1 MKPPSFCYLRA
12 GSVEEAVEALAQSNG
27 EAKILAGGQSL
38 VPMLNLRLAQPDLLV
53 DITRIASLARLELD
67 NQRQRL
73 LIGAAVTQS
82 MAEKS
87 ALVQKAAPLLAEALG
102 YVAHPAIRNRGT
114 LVGNAVH
121 ADPASE
127 VPAVLLALD
136 AEFIAVGPASERTIA
151 AGDFYVSALTTA
163 LQQDE
168 IVTRIEIPVVRAC
181 SCSCWLEIARTHGN
195 YALVGAGCWLDCDEA
210 EGADA
215 IIRRARIALCGVANT
230 PVRALA
236 AEAELADRSIKDE
249 KALERAGQ
257 LAALNLRPP
266 DDIHASAIYRS
277 ELATILTRRALNA
290 ALARLNH
297 HPVME

>member
-12 GSVEEAVEALAQSNG
+12 GSVEEAVEALARSNG

-53 DITRIASLARLELD
+53 DITRIASLTRLELD
-67 NQRQRL
+67 SQRQRL

-82 MAEKS
+82 EVEKS
-87 ALVQKAAPLLAEALG
+87 ALVRQAAPLLAEALY

-127 VPAVLLALD
+127 VPAVLLALG
-136 AEFIAVGPASERTIA
+136 AEFIVVGPGGERTIA

-163 LQQDE
+163 LKQDE
-168 IVTRIEIPVVRAC
+168 IVTRIEIPVVQAR
-181 SCSCWLEIARTHGN
+181 SCSCWLEVARTHGN
-195 YALVGAGCWLDCDEA
+195 YALVGAGCRLECDA
-210 EGADA
+210 AT
-215 IIRRARIALCGVANT
+215 IRRARIALCCVADT

-236 AEAELADRSIKDE
+236 AEAELAGRSITDGR
-249 KALERAGQ
+249 AVERAAEV
-257 LAALNLRPP
+257 AALNLRPP
-266 DDIHASAIYRS
+266 GDIHASAIYRS
-277 ELATILTRRALNA
+277 ELATTLTRRALNT
-290 ALARLNH
+290 ALSRLNH
-297 HPVME
+297 DPVME